1 MMGMKQCSF
10 APLVN
15 VSLEE
20 LVPHDHFY
28 RHLERTLDLSF
39 VREFVQETYAGAG
52 RPSIDPVVFFKL
64 QLVMFFEG
72 IRSERL
78 LMRHADDRLS
88 VRWYLGYDLDEP
100 LPDHSSLTRIRTR
113 YGVEMFRRFFEA
125 IVDQCQQAGLV
136 WGKELYVDAT
146 KVNANA
152 SMESVKPRFAVEEH
166 LRELFATEGK
176 KEPERAAN
184 AEPCPTASEDGASL
198 PEAIREETTSPSQAP
213 VPPTPVC
220 EPTVTAS
227 VPLPVSLD
235 DATQQDLIRTNE
247 QRHDWIEQVG
257 KPNREV
263 IRGTYRR
270 MADFVVST
278 TDPDATVMPTKGE
291 GRHLG
296 YHTHYV
302 VDGGKARIIMAVLV
316 TPSEV
321 MENQPMLDL
330 VFRTRFRW
338 KLWPHQATGDTTYG
352 TVDNI
357 VALEYEHIHAYVP
370 LPDFDQRTPFYG
382 RREFQYDPEQDAYT
396 CPHGAK
402 LPLKKHHYTERE
414 KEYRADAAICN
425 ACPLKEHC
433 TLSEHGRSLRRS
445 FDEEYLDRV
454 RAYHMTEPYQKA
466 MRKRSVWVEPLFA
479 EGKEWHGMRRFR
491 LRRLW
496 RVNCEALMRA
506 AGQNLKRLLKKR
518 GWGRRPWPEG
528 AANALAEPP
537 SQDRI
542 SLHTPSVAEK
552 ALACGENLQVK
563 DFLKSLLVLSI
574 PFVFAPSPAHRW
586 VSSSR
591 EAILPFLVL
600 FGFPQLVCGSLDASL
615 GEKAGYRRWKRVV
628 LFLVLKT
635 FSREFFN
642 RLDPLYLPPIPS
654 LRSISPFGGSL

>member
-1 MMGMKQCSF
+1 MMGKKERSF

-15 VSLEE
+15 MSLED
-20 LVPHDHFY
+20 LVPADHFY
-28 RHLERTLDLSF
+28 RRLERTLDLSF
-39 VREFVQETYAGAG
+39 VREFVQETYAGGG

-88 VRWYLGYDLDEP
+88 VRWYVGYDLDEP

-113 YGVEMFRRFFEA
+113 YGVELFRRFFEA

-152 SMESVKPRFAVEEH
+152 SMESVKPRFAVDAH

-176 KEPERAAN
+176 EEPERTAD
-184 AEPCPTASEDGASL
+184 AEPCPTISEAETSP
-198 PEAIREETTSPSQAP
+198 PEAIREEMMPTNQVQA
-213 VPPTPVC
+213 PPTPVC
-220 EPTVTAS
+220 EPMVTVP
-227 VPLPVSLD
+227 VPLPVSFD
-235 DATQQDLIRTNE
+235 DATRQDLTRANE

-257 KPNREV
+257 KPDREV
-263 IRGTYRR
+263 VRGTYRR

-338 KLWPHQATGDTTYG
+338 KLWPRQATGDTTYG

-357 VALEYEHIHAYVP
+357 VALEHEHMRAYVP

-382 RREFQYDPEQDAYT
+382 QREFQYDPEQDAYT
-396 CPHGAK
+396 CPNGAF
-402 LPLKKHHYTERE
+402 LRLEKHRYTERT
-414 KEYRADAAICN
+414 KEYRADAATCN

-433 TLSEHGRSLRRS
+433 TDSEHGRSLRRS
-445 FDEEYLDRV
+445 FDEEYLERV
-454 RAYHMTEPYQKA
+454 RAYHTTQLYQKA

-479 EGKEWHGMRRFR
+479 EGKDWHGMRRFR

-506 AGQNLKRLLKKR
+506 AGQNLKRLLKKW

-528 AANALAEPP
+528 AANAA
-537 SQDRI
+537 
-542 SLHTPSVAEK
+542 
-552 ALACGENLQVK
+552 
-563 DFLKSLLVLSI
+563 FSLLFCFPLLLCQ
-574 PFVFAPSPAHRW
+574 PL
-586 VSSSR
+586 
-591 EAILPFLVL
+591 EAFFWTDCCIDA
-600 FGFPQLVCGSLDASL
+600 GINELVCTLTALSSAKG
-615 GEKAGYRRWKRVV
+615 
-628 LFLVLKT
+628 
-635 FSREFFN
+635 FFN
-642 RLDPLYLPPIPS
+642 RLYSFSLPSRPS
-654 LRSISPFGGSL
+654 AVGKG